1 MHGLLEDSPAK
12 EAYMEVTEKS
22 SKKTKGGQKLTWH
35 HIITR
40 DLNTID
46 IDFKKLSN
54 YQKPETYIDKII
66 IFRNE

>member
-1 MHGLLEDSPAK
+1 MHRLLDDSPAQAYK
-12 EAYMEVTEKS
+12 EVNEKP
-22 SKKTKGGQKLTWH
+22 SKKMKGGKKLTWH

-46 IDFKKLSN
+46 IDLKKLSN